1 MVALLI
7 SLSAFSDKTSV
18 HEGDSSFKYSFLMKP
33 GILRER
39 ERERERERRKFQ
51 IKKNKIIINHL
62 LLRNVKKKGNLDE
75 NSIRLIE
82 NIDSRY
88 QLT

>member
-1 MVALLI
+1 
-7 SLSAFSDKTSV
+7 
-18 HEGDSSFKYSFLMKP
+18 MKP

-39 ERERERERRKFQ
+39 ERERMRERENERERERERRKFQ

-62 LLRNVKKKGNLDE
+62 LLRNVKKKGNLNE
-75 NSIRLIE
+75 NSIRSIK